1 MKTKK
6 KFKIGDSVSVI
17 NDTMTGKIVAIAG
30 EKISIECQDGF
41 LYSFDS
47 KELVASKAWNPLILP
62 NMKEDKTA
70 ASGVPKT
77 RFKSKKRT
85 MVKEVD
91 LHIHELIDSEKGMSN
106 YDKLSLQLKTA
117 QEALESAI
125 QKKQQRIIF
134 IHGRGDGVLRKELRF
149 MLNTYSVAYHDA
161 SYSQYGIGATEV
173 IIFQNKKQNFD

>member
-62 NMKEDKTA
+62 NMKEAKTA

-77 RFKSKKRT
+77 RFKSKKGN

-106 YDKLSLQLKTA
+106 YDKLSLQLKTV
-117 QEALESAI
+117 QRELELAI
-125 QKKQQRIIF
+125 AKRQQKIIF
-134 IHGRGDGVLRKELRF
+134 IHGRGEGVLKKELRI
-149 MLNTYSVAYHDA
+149 LCSKYPVEYHDA
-161 SYSQYGIGATEV
+161 SYTEYGMGATEV
-173 IIFQNKKQNFD
+173 IIFQNKK

>member
-106 YDKLSLQLKTA
+106 YDKLSLQLKTV
-117 QEALESAI
+117 QRELELAI
-125 QKKQQRIIF
+125 AKRQQKIIF
-134 IHGRGDGVLRKELRF
+134 IHGRGEGVLKKELRI
-149 MLNTYSVAYHDA
+149 LCSKYPVEYHDA
-161 SYSQYGIGATEV
+161 SYTEYGMGATEV
-173 IIFQNKKQNFD
+173 IIFQNKK